1 MGTGHQ
7 KDQAMIRSVELPA
20 PARPC
25 GVGRAARAWVNHH
38 SRLCDKAPR
47 EISEFG
53 EPLCWWTRGGIRM
66 VAAPPASSAGT
77 CRGHGLTRRGWAE
90 WVQRPL
96 AHSRVSAQL
105 FLPMGKAECAA
116 RCSHFSKETGNLHF
130 YINSLF
136 SKYEQPIQNPPR
148 ARLLR
153 LNCASQKKSCP
164 QPQGSPAC
172 DRV

>member
-1 MGTGHQ
+1 MLVDTGRYQ
-7 KDQAMIRSVELPA
+7 DGGCTTR
-20 PARPC
+20 
-25 GVGRAARAWVNHH
+25 
-38 SRLCDKAPR
+38 
-47 EISEFG
+47 F
-53 EPLCWWTRGGIRM
+53 LCW
-66 VAAPPASSAGT
+66 
-77 CRGHGLTRRGWAE
+77 GLPRSRTHRRGWAE

-105 FLPMGKAECAA
+105 FLPMQKAECAA
-116 RCSHFSKETGNLHF
+116 KCCHFSKETGNLHF
-130 YINSLF
+130 YINSLH

-148 ARLLR
+148 AKLLC